1 MIIGSCNHA
10 IIGLVVTGG
19 PCAVQECLPWR
30 SIDPLTDGILSDER
44 FVYI

>member
-1 MIIGSCNHA
+1 MIIGSCDHWSY
-10 IIGLVVTGG
+10 VTGG
-19 PCAVQECLPWR
+19 PRAVQECLPWR